1 MDKKALLTLSDGSR
15 YEGKGFGACTSKT
28 GELVFNT
35 SMQGYQE
42 ALTDPSYAGQML
54 TMSYPLIGNYGIND
68 EDFESSRAWVE
79 GFVVREA
86 SKHCFHRNAAKS
98 LDKFLSEQGVP
109 GISGI
114 DTRELVKRIRNHG
127 VVPSSLTVCEGE
139 CAEAPDFSFDYSSI
153 NFVEKVSCKK
163 PEEYPVEG
171 AKKKVALLDLGVKR
185 NIIRELNARKV
196 SVITVPWNSTEEQ
209 IRSCGPD
216 GILLSN
222 GPGDPALL
230 TGTHSLI
237 RSLSDLP
244 IFGICLGHQCLA
256 HAFGGNTKKLK
267 FGHRGSNHPVYD
279 KERKKVLITTQN
291 HGFAVDRMPEDFA
304 LTQIEL
310 NDKTVEGMRHKSKP
324 IFSVQYHPEAS
335 PGPHD
340 AASLFDEFKN
350 LL

>member
-1 MDKKALLTLSDGSR
+1 MGKKAALLLSDGSR
-15 YEGKGFGACTSKT
+15 YGGEGFGACATKT

-42 ALTDPSYAGQML
+42 ALTDPSYAGQIL
-54 TMSYPLIGNYGIND
+54 TMSYPLMGNYGIN
-68 EDFESSRAWVE
+68 EGDFESGRIWVE

-86 SKHCFHRNAAKS
+86 SGHYFHRKAVES
-98 LDKFLSEQGVP
+98 LDAFLTEYGVP

-114 DTRELVKRIRNHG
+114 DTRALVKKMRVDG
-127 VVPSSLTVCEGE
+127 VVPSSLTVYEGE
-139 CAEAPDFSFDYSSI
+139 CDEIPEVSFDYSSI

-163 PEEYPVEG
+163 PEAHIPKEAE
-171 AKKKVALLDLGVKR
+171 KKVVLLDLGVKR
-185 NIIRELNARKV
+185 NIIRELNWRGV
-196 SVITVPWNSTEEQ
+196 GVISFPWNTTEAEV
-209 IRSCGPD
+209 RSYEPD
-216 GILLSN
+216 GILVSN

-230 TGTHSLI
+230 TNTHSLI

-244 IFGICLGHQCLA
+244 MFGICLGHQCIA
-256 HAFGGNTKKLK
+256 HAFGGDTKKLK

-279 KERKKVLITTQN
+279 KEKKKVLITTQN
-291 HGFAVDRMPEDFA
+291 HGFAVDKMPEGFR

-310 NDKTVEGMRHKSKP
+310 NDKTVEGMRHESKP
-324 IFSVQYHPEAS
+324 IFAVQYHPEAS

-340 AASLFDEFKN
+340 AAYFFDEFKN